1 MIIASILLYM
11 KPRNLQIRTSIAAL
25 LSFVCLLLPLHAS
38 AAVKLS
44 LSGMGDP
51 STYGFGAKGL
61 FLGGHFSSNTLNHQY
76 TNWSWSDV
84 EMTIEEN
91 GNASISGNMSRDYN
105 NETWGVNIA
114 LSDIE
119 FRRPNGGYKAGGNF
133 GGSVGQQTFLDLAS
147 GINPFTGA
155 DKSHREGWGFEWK
168 NLSLTLDKM
177 GNHSSVPE
185 TGWEGFAMP
194 DMGHPLVAELHYD
207 GSNGLTFEA
216 WYKNP
221 NTDSWYDVGDTKA
234 LATVKSS
241 QVPEPTGMVLLSLG
255 LLGLGAK
262 KKRSGS

>member
-1 MIIASILLYM
+1 MKRGKSSRSTILASLV
-11 KPRNLQIRTSIAAL
+11 AL
-25 LSFVCLLLPLHAS
+25 LCLFASLHAQ

-44 LSGMGDP
+44 LSGIGDP

-61 FLGGHFSSNTLNHQY
+61 FLGGHFSSNTLNHPY

-91 GNASISGNMSRDYN
+91 GNASISGNMTRDYN

-119 FRRPNGGYKAGGNF
+119 FRRPNGSYKAGGSF
-133 GGSVGQQTFLDLAS
+133 GGSVGQQTFLDLAE
-147 GINPFTGA
+147 GINPFSGNDRSGA
-155 DKSHREGWGFEWK
+155 SGWGFEWK

-177 GNHSSVPE
+177 GNNSSVPE

-207 GSNGLTFEA
+207 GDTGLTFEA

-221 NTDSWYDVGDTKA
+221 TTNSWYDVGDTKTI
-234 LATVKSS
+234 ATVNSS
-241 QVPEPTGMVLLSLG
+241 STEVPEPLGMLLLSAG
-255 LLGLGAK
+255 LLGIRAS
-262 KKRSGS
+262 KRRG